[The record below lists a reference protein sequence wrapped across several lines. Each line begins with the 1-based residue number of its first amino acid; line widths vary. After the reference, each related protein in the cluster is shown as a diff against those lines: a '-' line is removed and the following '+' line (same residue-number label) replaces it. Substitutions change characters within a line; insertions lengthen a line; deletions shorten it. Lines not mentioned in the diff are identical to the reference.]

1 MKSANMI
8 EISLDPSTGIVT
20 LTWNVAGSSVNV
32 KNQAAI
38 AAFVEAVDA
47 AVTDDNVTGIIVTSA
62 KKDFISGGDLDEL
75 REARTP
81 EAALALV
88 RNLGVC
94 LRRLETSGRPVVA
107 AINGSAIG
115 GGLEVALAC
124 HYRVAADSE
133 VTRIG
138 LPEVTLGLMP
148 GAGGTQ
154 RLPRLIGIAKA
165 APLLLEGK
173 LLKVRDAAALGIVDA
188 VVSPEE
194 LINAAKAWLLEHRED
209 HDAVQPWDRDRYTVP
224 GDDPQSM
231 KGRLYFMGA
240 WPRLRRRTSPDD
252 PAAGAILQALHHG
265 VERGIDAGLKIEAR
279 LFAGVV
285 CSDAARNK
293 INTLFYGVN
302 SARRLKARPAGIPA
316 FQPKRIGVIGAGLM
330 GSGIAHTAARAGL
343 DVILLDATQD
353 RADAGL
359 ASIKKNLG
367 KTVERGLVTE
377 NDAASILIRIQ
388 ASDDFARLAGVDAI
402 VEAVVERED
411 IKADVTRRAMAAAPG
426 VLFASNTSTLPIT
439 TLAKVSTVPEN
450 FVGMHFFAP
459 VDRMPLLE
467 IVRGEPTS
475 DEAVAKALDLC
486 RILGKTP
493 IVVRDGRGFYTSR
506 VVGAYTREAL
516 LLLAEGV
523 PPHVVDNVAI
533 NAGMPIGPL
542 AMADQTSLD
551 LLLDI
556 IGSLAGEQREQ
567 EPFVRALKVLDR
579 MASQLER
586 RGRKVNAGFYDYLPN
601 GDKTAWPGLVQ
612 EFPAASP
619 MPDAA
624 DIEQRLLHIQA
635 LESIRAMEED
645 IFHDP
650 VDADVASVL
659 GWSFP
664 SSRGG
669 VLSHVDGVGVAEFVR
684 QCEALKARYG
694 DRFEP
699 PASLRKMVAEGLSFQ
714 SAAGTRHG

>member
-1 MKSANMI
+1 MI
-8 EISLDPSTGIVT
+8 QTSLDPNTGIAT
-20 LTWNVAGSSVNV
+20 LTWDVAGSPVNV
-32 KNQAAI
+32 KNRATI

-47 AVTDDNVTGIIVTSA
+47 VIADEKVTGIIVTSA

-75 REARTP
+75 RAARTP
-81 EAALALV
+81 EAALELV
-88 RNLGVC
+88 RGIGIC
-94 LRRLETSGRPVVA
+94 LRRLETCGKPVVA

-124 HYRVAADSE
+124 HRRIAADNDA
-133 VTRIG
+133 TRIG

-154 RLPRLIGIAKA
+154 RLPRLIGIKRA
-165 APLLLEGK
+165 APLLLDGK
-173 LLKVRDAAALGIVDA
+173 LLKVRDAAALGIIDD
-188 VVSPEE
+188 VVPGGE
-194 LINAAKAWLLEHRED
+194 LLNAAKAWLLEGP
-209 HDAVQPWDRDRYTVP
+209 DATQPWDRDGYSVP

-231 KGRLYFMGA
+231 KGRLFFMAA
-240 WPRLRRRTSPDD
+240 WPKLRRKTSPDD

-279 LFAGVV
+279 LFAGVA
-285 CSDAARNK
+285 CSSAARNK
-293 INTLFYGVN
+293 INTMFYGVN
-302 SARRLKARPAGIPA
+302 SARRLKARPAGVAP
-316 FQPKRIGVIGAGLM
+316 FQPKRLGVIGAGLM

-343 DVILLDATQD
+343 QVVILDVTQE

-359 ASIKKNLG
+359 ASIKKNLA
-367 KTVERGLVTE
+367 KALERGLITDE
-377 NDAASILIRIQ
+377 DAESIVARIESS
-388 ASDDFARLAGVDAI
+388 SDFGLLAGVDAI

-411 IKADVTRRAMAAAPG
+411 IKADVTKRAMAAAPG
-426 VLFASNTSTLPIT
+426 ALFASNTSTLPIT
-439 TLAKVSTVPEN
+439 TLAKLSPVPEN

-459 VDRMPLLE
+459 VDRMPLVE
-467 IVRGEPTS
+467 VIRGEPTS

-523 PPHVVDNVAI
+523 PPQVVDNVAI

-551 LLLDI
+551 LLFDI
-556 IGSLAGEQREQ
+556 IGSLAAEQRGQ
-567 EPFVRALKVLDR
+567 EPFVRALHVLDR
-579 MASQLER
+579 LSSQLER
-586 RGRKVNAGFYDYLPN
+586 RGRKANAGIYDYAPN
-601 GDKTAWPGLVQ
+601 GDKTAWSGLSK
-612 EFPAASP
+612 EFPAANP
-619 MPDAA
+619 MPSEA
-624 DIEQRLLHIQA
+624 DIENRLLHIQA
-635 LESIRAMEED
+635 LESIRAMEEG
-645 IFHDP
+645 IFNDP

-669 VLSHVDGVGVAEFVR
+669 VLSHVDGVGIPAFVR
-684 QCEALKARYG
+684 QCEELQASYG
-694 DRFEP
+694 DRFAP
-699 PASLRKMVAEGLSFQ
+699 PRSLREMAEQGLSFRDL
-714 SAAGTRHG
+714 AGKSHG

>member
-1 MKSANMI
+1 MI
-8 EISLDPSTGIVT
+8 QTSLDPNTGIAT
-20 LTWNVAGSSVNV
+20 LTWDVAGSPVNV
-32 KNQAAI
+32 KNRAAI
-38 AAFVEAVDA
+38 AAFVAAVDA
-47 AVTDDNVTGIIVTSA
+47 VIADEKVTGIIVTSA

-75 REARTP
+75 RAARTP
-81 EAALALV
+81 EAALELV
-88 RNLGVC
+88 RDIGIC
-94 LRRLETSGRPVVA
+94 LRRLETCGKPVVA

-124 HYRVAADSE
+124 HRRIAADNDA
-133 VTRIG
+133 TRIG

-154 RLPRLIGIAKA
+154 RLPRLIGVARA
-165 APLLLEGK
+165 APLLLDGK
-173 LLKVRDAAALGIVDA
+173 LLKVRDAAALGIVDE
-188 VVSPEE
+188 VVPASE
-194 LINAAKAWLLEHRED
+194 LLNAAQTWLRESG
-209 HDAVQPWDRDRYTVP
+209 AATQPWDRDGYSVP

-231 KGRLYFMGA
+231 KGRLFFMAA
-240 WPRLRRRTSPDD
+240 WPKLRRKTSPDD

-279 LFAGVV
+279 HFAGVA
-285 CSDAARNK
+285 CSNAARNK
-293 INTLFYGVN
+293 INTMFYGVN
-302 SARRLKARPAGIPA
+302 AARRLKARPTGIAP
-316 FQPKRIGVIGAGLM
+316 FQPKRLGVIGAGLM

-343 DVILLDATQD
+343 QVVLVDVTQE

-359 ASIKKNLG
+359 ASIRKNLA
-367 KTVERGLVTE
+367 KALERGLIAE
-377 NDAASILIRIQ
+377 QDAESILARIE
-388 ASDDFARLAGVDAI
+388 SSGDFGRLAGVDAI

-411 IKADVTRRAMAAAPG
+411 IKADVTKRAMAAAPG
-426 VLFASNTSTLPIT
+426 ALFASNTSTLPIT
-439 TLAKVSTVPEN
+439 TLAKLSPMPEN

-523 PPHVVDNVAI
+523 PPQLVDNVAI

-551 LLLDI
+551 LLFDI
-556 IGSLAGEQREQ
+556 IGSLAAEQREQ
-567 EPFVRALKVLDR
+567 EPFVRALHVLER
-579 MASQLER
+579 LSSQLER
-586 RGRKVNAGFYDYLPN
+586 RGRKTNAGIYDYAPN
-601 GDKTAWPGLVQ
+601 GDKTAWGGLPK
-612 EFPAASP
+612 EFPAVNP
-619 MPDAA
+619 IPDEA

-635 LESIRAMEED
+635 LESIRAMEEG
-645 IFHDP
+645 IFNDP

-659 GWSFP
+659 GWAFP
-664 SSRGG
+664 SGRGG
-669 VLSHVDGVGVAEFVR
+669 VLSHVDGVGIPEFVR
-684 QCEALKARYG
+684 QCEALQARYG
-694 DRFEP
+694 DRFSP
-699 PASLRKMVAEGLSFQ
+699 PPSLREMAAKGLSFRDQ
-714 SAAGTRHG
+714 AGKNHG